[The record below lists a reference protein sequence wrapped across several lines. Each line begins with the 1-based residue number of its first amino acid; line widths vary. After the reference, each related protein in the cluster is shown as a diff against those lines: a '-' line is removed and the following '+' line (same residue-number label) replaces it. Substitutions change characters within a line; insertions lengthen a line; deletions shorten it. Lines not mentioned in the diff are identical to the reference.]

1 MEIVQCFSILCV
13 YINRRQSQMDQ
24 DSTILISDQRLQ
36 QEIENGM
43 DN

>member
-1 MEIVQCFSILCV
+1 
-13 YINRRQSQMDQ
+13 MDQ

-43 DN
+43 DNWSLKIEEYE